1 MKISSAVVFAS
12 LLIILSAVIVTRAQD
27 APPLSQPEKL
37 ADLIAEAERNNPQIQ
52 AARHGWQSAQDIPTQ
67 VSTRPDPQF
76 VLQHVSVGSPGH
88 SRDIRTAISLTWGSA
103 FRKIFPIPE
112 NFACAGISPKKMP
125 R

>member
-12 LLIILSAVIVTRAQD
+12 LLIILSAVLVTRAQD

-52 AARHGWQSAQDIPTQ
+52 AARHGWQSAQQIPTQ

-76 VLQHVSVGSPGH
+76 VLQHVSVGSP
-88 SRDIRTAISLTWGSA
+88 R
-103 FRKIFPIPE
+103 P
-112 NFACAGISPKKMP
+112 FA
-125 R
+125 